1 MYHKETV
8 EEYPLQVYASAL
20 VFSPADSLIRQLFQ
34 HEEQKGVAIKPD
46 ISNGWRDC
54 LQTLESHTG
63 YIRSVAFSHDSARL
77 ASASFDRTVKI
88 WDAHSGACLQTLEGH
103 TDNLSTVV
111 FSHDSARLASASYN
125 NTVKIWD
132 AHSGACLQTLEEQ
145 STSDLPFILA
155 TPPCNEDVDESQQSL
170 RHDYSIRV
178 DSTWILIDS
187 QNMLWLTPEYQ
198 PSCATMSHKSVGV
211 GTGHGT
217 VWIGR
222 VK

>member
-111 FSHDSARLASASYN
+111 FSHDSARLRRRRTTIPSRSGMLTA
-125 NTVKIWD
+125 
-132 AHSGACLQTLEEQ
+132 AHACRRSRNKVPLTFR
-145 STSDLPFILA
+145 SF
-155 TPPCNEDVDESQQSL
+155 L
-170 RHDYSIRV
+170 RHHPV
-178 DSTWILIDS
+178 TKT
-187 QNMLWLTPEYQ
+187 LTKASSLYVMIIV
-198 PSCATMSHKSVGV
+198 SG
-211 GTGHGT
+211 
-217 VWIGR
+217 
-222 VK
+222 